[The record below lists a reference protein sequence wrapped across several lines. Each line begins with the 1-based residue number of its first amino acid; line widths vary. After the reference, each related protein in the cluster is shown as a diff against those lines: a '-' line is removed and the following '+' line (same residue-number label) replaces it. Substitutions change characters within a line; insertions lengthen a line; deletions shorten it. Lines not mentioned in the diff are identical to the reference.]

1 MLKPIDMKKL
11 HLEMVKTLRTTDYDE
26 LTAAEEG
33 WEIHHRPVR
42 PEKFEGRITL
52 ARIGG
57 VGVDL
62 ESWSTATELVGTSPR
77 QALGF
82 VLPFEGVG
90 SYVSSGMDVA
100 AGQVDVFGADCEIYA
115 LTKPGASLISCSV
128 STEALEER
136 ADSPVSTFLAEQAD
150 RHRVVP
156 STRRATVALCRLWKQ
171 LLDLSAREELPREA
185 HDQLLD
191 EVLLVTARALNS
203 AEEGVVTRIRRDYKL
218 ARRARD
224 FMLERYSEPPSIFEI
239 CTFLNTSERTL
250 HYAFSEMYGV
260 TPKRFL
266 KTQRLFGARQ
276 ALKSTPVGGR
286 VSDIAL
292 RFGFWDQGHF
302 AKDYRT
308 MFGELPSA
316 TLQRHYAESR

>member
-1 MLKPIDMKKL
+1 MFR
-11 HLEMVKTLRTTDYDE
+11 TLRTTDYDE

-33 WEIHHRPVR
+33 WEIRHRPVR
-42 PEKFEGRITL
+42 PEKFEGHVTL
-52 ARIGG
+52 ARIGSL
-57 VGVDL
+57 GVDL
-62 ESWSTATELVGTSPR
+62 ESWSIATELVGTSPP

-82 VLPFEGVG
+82 VLPFAGIG

-100 AGQVDVFGADCEIYA
+100 AGQVDVFGAGCEIYA
-115 LTKPGASLISCSV
+115 ITKPGTSLISCSV

-136 ADSPVSTFLAEQAD
+136 TDSPVSTFLAEQAD
-150 RHRVVP
+150 GHRVVP
-156 STRRATVALCRLWKQ
+156 STRWATGALCRLWKQ
-171 LLDLSAREELPREA
+171 LLNLSVRKELPREA

-203 AEEGVVTRIRRDYKL
+203 ADEGSVTGIRRDYKL

-224 FMLERYSEPPSIFEI
+224 FMLERYTEPPSIFEI

-250 HYAFSEMYGV
+250 HYAFSKMYDV
-260 TPKRFL
+260 TPKCFL
-266 KTQRLFGARQ
+266 KTQRLFAVRQ
-276 ALKSTPVGGR
+276 ALISRHVGER

-316 TLQRHYAESR
+316 TLQRHYAKSR